1 MALRF
6 TPHRPGL
13 STPLARVADLLVAQ
27 AEAFQRAAAELD
39 RDAESWRAN
48 ADAQTSLHAETVAD
62 ELVLEAIRLRRVGRS
77 FATRGARLRQ
87 NVNAY
92 LRHA

>member
-6 TPHRPGL
+6 TPHRPGI

-27 AEAFQRAAAELD
+27 AEAFQRIAAELD
-39 RDAESWRAN
+39 RDAEAWRAN
-48 ADAQTSLHAETVAD
+48 PDAQQTRHAETVSD
-62 ELVLEAIRLRRVGRS
+62 ELVLEALKLRRTGRS
-77 FATRGARLRQ
+77 IAVRGARLRRS
-87 NVNAY
+87 VNSY